1 MALTNEPLTQA
12 EARKLMRE
20 IVATGTVSF
29 SQHAIDELTKDKL
42 TQADAVNAIKA
53 GAVEPAEFERGSWRY
68 RVHTVRVWVVVVFR
82 SLTQLVVVTAWK
94 VGR

>member
-1 MALTNEPLTQA
+1 MGPPKEPLSPI

-20 IVATGTVSF
+20 IVATGTVAF
-29 SQHAIDELTKDKL
+29 SDHAIHELTKDNL

-68 RVHTVRVWVVVVFR
+68 RVHTVRVWIVVVFR
-82 SLTQLVVVTAWK
+82 SVTHLVVVTAWK